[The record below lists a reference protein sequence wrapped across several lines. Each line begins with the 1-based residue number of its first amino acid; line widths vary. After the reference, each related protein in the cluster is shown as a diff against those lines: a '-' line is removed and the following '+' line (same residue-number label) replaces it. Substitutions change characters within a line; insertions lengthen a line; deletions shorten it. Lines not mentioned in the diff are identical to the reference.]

1 MTFVVFAVLAVSIFL
16 ALVCAIYLFA
26 RRWL

>member
-1 MTFVVFAVLAVSIFL
+1 MHFVVFAALAVSISL